1 MKKLEIIMTVIFCF
15 GFLLM
20 LGAVGNVDFT
30 GIMGSDYF
38 VKTAI
43 GALMMVTPIIA
54 GKIIVEGGISN
65 RSRKDIR
72 EQNQEISRRK

>member
-1 MKKLEIIMTVIFCF
+1 MKKLEIAISISFCL

-30 GIMGSDYF
+30 GIMGPDFY
-38 VKTAI
+38 VKAVI
-43 GALMMVTPIIA
+43 GLMMMAVPVII
-54 GKIIVEGGISN
+54 GKFIAEGGISD
-65 RSRKDIR
+65 RSRKNLR